1 VLFDILEDDSWYMS
15 PCERA
20 ALKAV
25 LGELAPQVA
34 IEIGTAT
41 GGSLRRIAAAS
52 GHVYAF
58 DLRAPDPSL
67 AQLRNV
73 TFHVGDSHELLPRV
87 LKNLEE
93 QKAEVDFV
101 LVDGDHSAEG
111 VRRDV
116 EDLLRSPVISHALI
130 LVHDSANP
138 EVRAGLV
145 AVNYRDWD
153 PVSWVDLDWLPGYV
167 PRDGASS
174 GEPWAGLALIVTN
187 GEAAAQ
193 AGPAKIADYARPITE
208 LMARIGA
215 RGLEDG
221 NARHEI
227 ETLRT
232 RVRELEAAQAVLT
245 SSNSWQITRP
255 LRAAKRALRR
265 T

>member
-1 VLFDILEDDSWYMS
+1 VLFDILKDDSWQMS

-20 ALKAV
+20 ALKAL

-34 IEIGTAT
+34 IEIGTAA

-52 GHVYAF
+52 DHVHAF

-67 AQLRNV
+67 AQLTNV

-93 QKAEVDFV
+93 QNTKVDFV
-101 LVDGDHSAEG
+101 LVDGDHSADG
-111 VRRDV
+111 VRRDI
-116 EDLLRSPVISHALI
+116 EDLLRSPVISQALI
-130 LVHDSANP
+130 LVHDSSNP
-138 EVRAGLV
+138 EVRAGLD
-145 AVNYRDWD
+145 AVNYRDWG

-167 PRDGASS
+167 PRDRAMS
-174 GEPWAGLALIVTN
+174 GEPWAGLGLIVTR
-187 GEAAAQ
+187 GEAAAE
-193 AGPAKIADYARPITE
+193 AGPAQIAEYAWPITE

-221 NARHEI
+221 YGSHEI

-232 RVRELEAAQAVLT
+232 RVHDLEVAQAVLT
-245 SSNSWQITRP
+245 NSKSWQITRP
-255 LRAAKRALRR
+255 LRAARRALRR